1 MSKLEDLEKLWS
13 NDCKVDKSELDNE
26 ALRIPELHSKYY
38 KLYIR
43 EKISLRSYEE
53 DSKKLYKDKW
63 EYYNGKLSQEE
74 LKEKGLEQFPLK
86 ILRQDIEVYIQ
97 ADKDIIENNL
107 KLAIQKEKV
116 DFLENI
122 IKNINSRGFYIKSA
136 IDFLRWTQGTI

>member
-97 ADKDIIENNL
+97 ADKDIIENN
-107 KLAIQKEKV
+107 
-116 DFLENI
+116 
-122 IKNINSRGFYIKSA
+122 
-136 IDFLRWTQGTI
+136 